1 MQDLT
6 ENDARIL
13 AFEEQGMRAGGRKD
27 EAIRNELGISPARYY
42 QRLNVLIDVP
52 AAMAEYPSMTARLRR
67 LRHRRAEERES

>member
-13 AFEEQGMRAGGRKD
+13 AFEERGMRAGGRKD
-27 EAIRNELGISPARYY
+27 EAIREELGISPARYY

-52 AAMAEYPSMTARLRR
+52 SAIEAYPSMTARLRR
-67 LRHRRAEERES
+67 LRHRRTEERGS